1 MRWVLRGHNR
11 VTERPLDW
19 WCYLPG
25 EYEPEQIAAKLNL
38 DEIPF
43 DGFMITTRRVA
54 DAAECMIDRTL
65 DLDANEYVVNNTAE
79 CDWILAESREK
90 RVVTEPFSSWL

>member
-1 MRWVLRGHNR
+1 M
-11 VTERPLDW
+11 TERPLDW

-43 DGFMITTRRVA
+43 DGFMITTHRVA
-54 DAAECMIDRTL
+54 DAVECMIDRTL

-79 CDWILAESREK
+79 CDWILAESRDSESSL
-90 RVVTEPFSSWL
+90 TTSEPSTGSSSVSIG